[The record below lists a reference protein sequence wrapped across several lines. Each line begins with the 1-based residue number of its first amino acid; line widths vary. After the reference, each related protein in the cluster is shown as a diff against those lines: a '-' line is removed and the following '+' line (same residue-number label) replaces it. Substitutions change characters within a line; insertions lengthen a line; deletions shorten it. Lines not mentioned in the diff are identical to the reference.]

1 MVGLLGV
8 ILAGV
13 IILAR
18 RPLWAGGVFSKGF
31 YLLTVFAAVGLILLL
46 VIERIEAMGEYQ

>member
-8 ILAGV
+8 ILAGGL
-13 IILAR
+13 ILAW
-18 RPLWAGGVFSKGF
+18 RPPWGGGAFGKGL
-31 YLLTVFAAVGLILLL
+31 YMAAVLAAVALILLL